1 MKILVINIAMIQFVI
16 LEQIKVKK
24 QLKYITSMYRI
35 IEIKVNITSMLLQMN
50 LIYKGGIDMWR

>member
-1 MKILVINIAMIQFVI
+1 MKKISTLEIRLNNMKILVINIAMIQFVI

-35 IEIKVNITSMLLQMN
+35 IEIKVNIT
-50 LIYKGGIDMWR
+50 